1 MNYPAGA
8 AYQPYSPYPAPTAQ
22 AMRASNSPRYEII
35 HVTGRRGAEALQ
47 MAPNSSALVLDDT
60 APIVWLCQTD
70 GAGYLT
76 PTPFDISQHV
86 EAPAVSM
93 DDLNARLS
101 KLEEMLN
108 ERQSDPEP
116 VKPAGKRRTDSTEQS

>member
-8 AYQPYSPYPAPTAQ
+8 AYQPYFPYPAPAAQ
-22 AMRASNSPRYEII
+22 AVRAPNAPRYEII

-47 MAPNSSALVLDDT
+47 MAPNSAVLALDDT
-60 APIVWLCQTD
+60 APIVWLCRTD

-93 DDLNARLS
+93 DDLATRLS
-101 KLEEMLN
+101 RLEEMLS
-108 ERQSDPEP
+108 ERQPDPEP
-116 VKPAGKRRTDSTEQS
+116 AKPAGKRRADSTEQS